1 MGRLSAETKR
11 VLADVEALPKRNTP
25 SMRRIRRASSTRLAT
40 AAPEVVLRIAHE
52 LIGRR
57 RRWLGYEL
65 IHHHPP
71 TLHSLKLYQVEALG
85 AGMQSWDE
93 VDTFCGYIAGPCWA
107 NEQISDAAV
116 KRWARSS
123 DRWWRRAA
131 LVATTGLNVRNRGG
145 YGDPQRTLMIATLLV
160 DDHDDMV
167 EKAMSWALRDLIY
180 WDTRGVR
187 QFVKKHEAVLG
198 ARVKREVGNKLRT
211 GLKNPGSKK

>member
-1 MGRLSAETKR
+1 MPRLSAETKR
-11 VLADVEALPKRNTP
+11 ILADIDGLSKRNTP
-25 SMRRIRRASSTRLAT
+25 NLRRVRRASSTRLAT
-40 AAPEVVLRIAHE
+40 ATPAVVLKVAHE

-65 IHHHPP
+65 IQHHPA

-85 AGMQSWDE
+85 AGMQTWDE

-116 KRWARSS
+116 KRWARSG

-145 YGDPQRTLMIATLLV
+145 YGDPERTLGIAALLV

-167 EKAMSWALRDLIY
+167 EKALSWALRDLIH
-180 WDTRGVR
+180 WDARGVR
-187 QFVKKHEAVLG
+187 QFVRQHEGVLG
-198 ARVKREVGNKLRT
+198 ARVKREVRNKLRT
-211 GLKNPGSKK
+211 GLKNPRG